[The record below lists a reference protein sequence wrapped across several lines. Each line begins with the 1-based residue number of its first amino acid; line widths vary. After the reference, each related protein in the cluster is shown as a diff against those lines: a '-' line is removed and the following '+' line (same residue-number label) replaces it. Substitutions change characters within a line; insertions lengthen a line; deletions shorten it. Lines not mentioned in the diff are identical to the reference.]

1 MKPRATRDR
10 ILDAAE
16 RLFAEH
22 GYDGASLR
30 AITAQARVNLAAV
43 NYHFRSKR
51 ALMRA
56 VFARRL
62 EPLNQKRLA
71 LLETC
76 VAARAN
82 GPPDLE
88 RLVEALVA
96 PPFRMGEQSRGE
108 AAALRKLMGWVLV
121 DPGVQIE
128 RVLEEQFHEVALH
141 FVSAFRRAL
150 PGIPPEELFWRIHFS
165 IGALAS
171 VLTGAPFL
179 KIASGGRLDTSDVE
193 GAVKRLVAYI
203 CGGLRAPLASG
214 KRRRR
219 GPPERSGAA

>member
-1 MKPRATRDR
+1 MKPTATRER

-16 RLFAEH
+16 RLFAER

-30 AITAQARVNLAAV
+30 AITGQARVNLAAV

-76 VAARAN
+76 MAARAN

-96 PPFRMGEQSRGE
+96 PAFRMGEQSTGE
-108 AAALRKLMGWVLV
+108 AAALRKLMGRVLV

-150 PGIPPEELFWRIHFS
+150 PQLPPEELFWRIHFS
-165 IGALAS
+165 IGAMAS

-179 KIASGGRLDTSDVE
+179 KIASGGRLDTSDVD
-193 GAVKRLVAYI
+193 GVVQRLVAYI
-203 CGGLRAPLASG
+203 TGGLRAPLASG
-214 KRRRR
+214 RRRRR
-219 GPPERSGAA
+219 GPPGGSGAS